1 LGKSF
6 FCGKKAKQKL
16 EKKGRQRQLNEE
28 KYIFIQI
35 PFAFPCSFLSH
46 EYVALASSLLPQ
58 PGFPLFGKIKYHPNH
73 SSLCCLIT
81 HYMKTGRI
89 SPCTVMSNST

>member
-1 LGKSF
+1 LKFDWASRSF
-6 FCGKKAKQKL
+6 PEKKPSK
-16 EKKGRQRQLNEE
+16 KKGRQRQLNEE

-58 PGFPLFGKIKYHPNH
+58 PVFPRFGK
-73 SSLCCLIT
+73 
-81 HYMKTGRI
+81 
-89 SPCTVMSNST
+89 